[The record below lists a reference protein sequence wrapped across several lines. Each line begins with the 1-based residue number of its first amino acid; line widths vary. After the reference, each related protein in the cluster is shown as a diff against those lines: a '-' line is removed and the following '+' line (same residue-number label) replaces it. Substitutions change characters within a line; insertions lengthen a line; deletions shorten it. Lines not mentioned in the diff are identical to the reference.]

1 MTAVL
6 RLERNAITDPE
17 LKHGLMGM
25 HLIHESEAL
34 HNAVIQIYKFR
45 FSQMIYVDAIHI
57 PSEPRNSNHIPRVKQ
72 TTSAHSKILRFFGEK
87 NTIPAEQNVRSRGDA
102 LREQEFEKSFLR
114 AHEDFV
120 CRRDTSPLTTA
131 SGTPAIPAT
140 AQATHAEAPSPR
152 RAQPGHSKVNLPG
165 SIR

>member
-25 HLIHESEAL
+25 HLIHESETL

-57 PSEPRNSNHIPRVKQ
+57 PSEPRNSNHIPRAKQ
-72 TTSAHSKILRFFGEK
+72 TTSAHSKILRFFGQK
-87 NTIPAEQNVRSRGDA
+87 NTIPAEQNVRSQRDA
-102 LREQEFEKSFLR
+102 LESKS
-114 AHEDFV
+114 
-120 CRRDTSPLTTA
+120 
-131 SGTPAIPAT
+131 
-140 AQATHAEAPSPR
+140 
-152 RAQPGHSKVNLPG
+152 SKNR
-165 SIR
+165 S